1 MWRAR
6 WGLKENGGCR
16 TVATVRA
23 ISSGESPPASF
34 PEMRANPARAR
45 ALHAAR
51 EAGRHDLAR
60 RFAPSPEHLRT
71 MSLTLNPIAAVS
83 KVRAPVAACVK
94 RCLGDA
100 SSSAARSTS
109 ATAAGARA
117 STSAATA
124 GFTPGAY
131 RAALAP
137 WAVADPRAA
146 APPPAPAPHRRSL
159 RAFSTAAGAS
169 PADVEDAV
177 RDVQRRLGV
186 TLSEEPTV
194 PTPPPV
200 VVVIS
205 GPSGVGKDS
214 GVRRLQ
220 SLRPDLH
227 MVVTATD
234 RPPRPGEQDGVDYHF
249 LTTRDFERMIADGE
263 LVEHAVVYGQYKGIP
278 KQQIREKLAAN
289 TDVILRLDVQGAAT
303 VRDLMPDATF
313 VFVAAESEAA
323 LARRLAGR
331 GTETPEELAGR
342 IQTAREELARVG
354 EFDYVVI
361 NEDGGLDDAAERLAA
376 VVDAERTRRGR
387 RRVAL

>member
-1 MWRAR
+1 MP
-6 WGLKENGGCR
+6 
-16 TVATVRA
+16 
-23 ISSGESPPASF
+23 SGDDESRDETPPASI

-51 EAGRHDLAR
+51 DAGRHDLAR
-60 RFAPSPEHLRT
+60 RFAPSPEHLWT
-71 MSLTLNPIAAVS
+71 MSLTLNPVAAVS
-83 KVRAPVAACVK
+83 KVRGPVAACVK
-94 RCLGDA
+94 RCLGDS
-100 SSSAARSTS
+100 SSSAARSAS

-117 STSAATA
+117 SPSAATP
-124 GFTPGAY
+124 GFAPGAS

-137 WAVADPRAA
+137 WAAADPRSA
-146 APPPAPAPHRRSL
+146 APPRAPAPTPASTPHRGSL

-177 RDVQRRLGV
+177 REVQRRLGV
-186 TLSEEPTV
+186 TLSDEPTV
-194 PTPPPV
+194 PPPPPV

-205 GPSGVGKDS
+205 GPSGVGKDAV
-214 GVRRLQ
+214 VRRLQ

-234 RPPRPGEQDGVDYHF
+234 RAPRPGERDGVDYHF
-249 LTTRDFERMIADGE
+249 LTTREFERMIADGE

-278 KQQIREKLAAN
+278 KQQIRDKLAMN

-303 VRDLMPDATF
+303 VRKMMPDAAF

-323 LARRLAGR
+323 LARRLASR

-342 IQTAREELARVG
+342 IQTAREEMARVG

-361 NEDGGLDDAAERLAA
+361 NEDGGLDAAAHRLAA